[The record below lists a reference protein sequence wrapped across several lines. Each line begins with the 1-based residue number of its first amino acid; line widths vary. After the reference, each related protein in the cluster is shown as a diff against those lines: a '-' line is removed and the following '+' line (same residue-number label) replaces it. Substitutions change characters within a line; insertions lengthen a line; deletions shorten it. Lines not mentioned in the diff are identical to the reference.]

1 MKKTCKLL
9 GLQIIVN
16 LNIIVCSLFWP
27 ALTKSS
33 LAKWGRLINKVS
45 YYIGV

>member
-16 LNIIVCSLFWP
+16 LYIIVCSLFWP